1 MNEFSLISFADRN
14 NPELYALFMKYI
26 ALLAIT
32 AVFLSISFSSF
43 SEDSAPDNQLG
54 IYEKL
59 DEFISDD
66 LIFTD
71 ELFNEVNLKE
81 SIDKPT
87 ILALVYYECP
97 GICSPLLNGLA
108 EAMDRTDIELGE
120 DYQVYTIS
128 FSHTEKPPLARQKK
142 KTYAKLVSHG
152 DTKDSWHFFTGDS
165 SNIQHLLDD
174 VGYKVKK
181 EGKEYIH
188 PGAIIVLSPEGKVT
202 RYLYGSAYFLPF
214 DIKMAVVEAAKGQSG
229 PTINKVLNYCFSY
242 DPEGQK
248 YVFNVTKISG
258 TLILLLAGSL
268 LFTMVFKGRKRKNN
282 LSKA

>member
-1 MNEFSLISFADRN
+1 
-14 NPELYALFMKYI
+14 MKH
-26 ALLAIT
+26 LAIL
-32 AVFLSISFSSF
+32 ALSFILIHFALPAIS
-43 SEDSAPDNQLG
+43 EEVKPENQLG

-59 DEFISDD
+59 DQYISDD
-66 LIFTD
+66 LVFTD
-71 ELFNEVNLKE
+71 ELYNKVNLKE

-87 ILALVYYECP
+87 VLVLVYYECP

-108 EAMDRTDIELGE
+108 EAMEKSDINLGK

-142 KTYAKLVSHG
+142 KTYAKLLSHG
-152 DTKDSWHFFTGDS
+152 DTDSSWKFFTSDGA
-165 SNIQHLLDD
+165 NIYQLLDD
-174 VGYKVKK
+174 VGYKIKK

-188 PGAIIVLSPEGKVT
+188 PGAIIVLSPDGKVT

-214 DIKMAVVEAAKGQSG
+214 DLKMAVVEAAEGRSG

-268 LFTMVFKGRKRKNN
+268 LFTMVMKGRKRKNKI
-282 LSKA
+282 SKA

>member
-1 MNEFSLISFADRN
+1 
-14 NPELYALFMKYI
+14 MKH
-26 ALLAIT
+26 LAILALT
-32 AVFLSISFSSF
+32 FILIHFALPAF
-43 SEDSAPDNQLG
+43 SEEVKPENQLG

-59 DEFISDD
+59 DQYISDD
-66 LIFTD
+66 LVFTD
-71 ELFNEVNLKE
+71 ELYNKVNLKE

-87 ILALVYYECP
+87 ILVLVYYECP

-108 EAMDRTDIELGE
+108 DAMDKSDIELGK

-142 KTYAKLVSHG
+142 KTYTKLVKHG
-152 DTKDSWHFFTGDS
+152 DTQNAWKFFTGDS
-165 SNIQHLLDD
+165 ITIAQLFDD

-188 PGAIIVLSPEGKVT
+188 PGAIMVLSPAGKVT

-214 DIKMAVVEAAKGQSG
+214 DIKMAIVEAAEGRSG

-268 LFTMVFKGRKRKNN
+268 LFTMVMKGRKRKNKI
-282 LSKA
+282 SKA

>member
-1 MNEFSLISFADRN
+1 MKQLSFLALAAVLALLPFSL
-14 NPELYALFMKYI
+14 
-26 ALLAIT
+26 
-32 AVFLSISFSSF
+32 F
-43 SEDSAPDNQLG
+43 SEEENENDQLG

-59 DEFISDD
+59 DEYISED
-66 LIFTD
+66 LVFTD
-71 ELFNEVNLKE
+71 ELYNKINLKQ

-108 EAMDRTDIELGE
+108 DAMDQTDIELGK
-120 DYQVYTIS
+120 DYQVYTVS
-128 FSHTEKPPLARQKK
+128 FSYTEKPPLARQKK

-152 DTKDSWHFFTGDS
+152 DTKDSWKFFTGDS
-165 SNIQHLLDD
+165 TTVYRLLDD

-181 EGKEYIH
+181 EGDQYIH

-202 RYLYGSAYFLPF
+202 RYLYGSTYFLPF
-214 DIKMAVVEAAKGQSG
+214 DIKMAVVEAAKGKSG

-258 TLILLLAGSL
+258 TFILLLAGGL
-268 LFTMVFKGRKRKNN
+268 LASMLVKGKKRKNKFT
-282 LSKA
+282 KA

>member
-1 MNEFSLISFADRN
+1 MAF
-14 NPELYALFMKYI
+14 YLFMKQL
-26 ALLAIT
+26 ALLTI
-32 AVFLSISFSSF
+32 SIFFIYLPSVCIAE
-43 SEDSAPDNQLG
+43 EDTPPVELG

-59 DEFISDD
+59 DEYISDD
-66 LIFTD
+66 LVFTD
-71 ELFNEVNLKE
+71 ETFEEINIKE

-128 FSHTEKPPLARQKK
+128 FSHTENPTLARKKK
-142 KTYAKLVSHG
+142 KTYEKLVSHG
-152 DTKDSWHFFTGDS
+152 DTENSWKFFTGDS
-165 SNIQHLLDD
+165 LTIYRLLDD

-188 PGAIIVLSPEGKVT
+188 PGTIIVLSPDGKVT
-202 RYLYGSAYFLPF
+202 RYLYGSTYFLPF
-214 DIKMAVVEAAKGQSG
+214 DLKMAIVEAAEGRSG
-229 PTINKVLNYCFSY
+229 PTINKVLKYCFSY

-248 YVFNVTKISG
+248 YVFNMTKVSG
-258 TLILLLAGSL
+258 TIILLLAASL
-268 LFTMVFKGRKRKNN
+268 LFSMIFKGRKRKNK
-282 LSKA
+282 LFKA

>member
-1 MNEFSLISFADRN
+1 MKHLALLFTAFLFTLSPFLSFAEEN
-14 NPELYALFMKYI
+14 NEPVE
-26 ALLAIT
+26 
-32 AVFLSISFSSF
+32 
-43 SEDSAPDNQLG
+43 LG

-59 DEFISDD
+59 DEYITDD

-71 ELFNEVNLKE
+71 ESFEEINIKE

-87 ILALVYYECP
+87 VIALVYYECP

-108 EAMDRTDIELGE
+108 EAMDRTDIELGI

-128 FSHTEKPPLARQKK
+128 FSHTENPSLARKKK
-142 KTYAKLVSHG
+142 KTYSKLVSHG
-152 DTKDSWHFFTGDS
+152 DTENSWKFFTGDS
-165 SNIQHLLDD
+165 TTIYRLLDQ
-174 VGYKVKK
+174 VGYKIKK

-202 RYLYGSAYFLPF
+202 RYLYGSTYFLPF
-214 DIKMAVVEAAKGQSG
+214 DLKMAIVEAQAGRSG
-229 PTINKVLNYCFSY
+229 PTINKVLKYCFSY

-248 YVFNVTKISG
+248 YVFNVTKVSG
-258 TLILLLAGSL
+258 TIILVLAASL
-268 LFTMVFKGRKRKNN
+268 LFSMILKGRKRKNN